1 VACSKRPT
9 GVIVYL
15 NGRFLPLEHAHLSPL
30 DRGFQYGDGVFET
43 LRAQSGQILYLDQ
56 HLQRLQGSLQELNLA
71 GQLMLDWKAI
81 LEELLGR
88 NHLEGG
94 VAAVKIVVTRG
105 LSSQLGLPRSDP
117 PTLFMHARPYDVPT
131 AARYAQGWRLHVYRQ
146 GSAPPLAR
154 HKSLNYLYYLMARQ
168 GALDA
173 GADEAV
179 LLDARSRVT
188 ETAAGSLL
196 ARTDDQWWTPHS
208 PDQLHG
214 ITLQQV
220 TRILQHQGRSVRARP
235 AGIQELAGAQT
246 IWVLNSLLGIMPA
259 VALDEQPVAHPEV
272 AEAAELRA
280 VFFKDGKAPPNVEGA
295 QRSPQTP
302 GT

>member
-1 VACSKRPT
+1 VACSKPPS

-15 NGRFLPLEHAHLSPL
+15 NDRFAPLEHAHLSPL

-43 LRAQSGQILYLDQ
+43 LRAQSGRILYLDQ
-56 HLQRLQGSLQELNLA
+56 HLQRLQHSLDELNLA
-71 GQLMLDWKAI
+71 GQLRPDWQAI
-81 LEELLGR
+81 LEELLRR
-88 NHLEGG
+88 NHLEDG

-105 LSSQLGLPRSDP
+105 ISAQLGLPRSAS
-117 PTLFMHARPYDVPT
+117 PTLFVHARPYDGPSAT
-131 AARYAQGWRLHVYRQ
+131 RYAQGWRLHVFHQ

-154 HKSLNYLYYLMARQ
+154 HKTLNYLYYLMARQ

-179 LLDARSRVT
+179 LLDARGRVT

-196 ARTDDQWWTPHS
+196 ARTDDQWWTPQS
-208 PDQLHG
+208 PDQLRG

-220 TRILQHQGRSVRARP
+220 TRILQDQGRSVRARS
-235 AGIQELAGAQT
+235 AAIQELAGAQT

-259 VALDEQPVAHPEV
+259 VALNEQPVAHPEV
-272 AEAAELRA
+272 AEAAKLRA
-280 VFFKDGKAPPNVEGA
+280 VLFEDGKAPPNADGA
-295 QRSPQTP
+295 QR
-302 GT
+302 